1 MVVEVIQDLIWV
13 VQVVVELQL
22 LVQLI
27 LVVVLVDPEE
37 LEQQQVLMQVQ

>member
-37 LEQQQVLMQVQ
+37 LEQQQVLM